1 MTVRDLAPQ
10 RTMPKDAVHDH
21 YDEVKVKEMRG
32 EKAVEIMK
40 SKCRYCGVLRVFSNV
55 ERKKLHLAAPNNG
68 PGSMFRCV
76 KVPPAVKEQYVAE
89 LEASNEKKVAPE
101 AAEMEVEEQGGGGG
115 GAPAGGPQLRLRII
129 APAEPPAAAAAASP
143 VAPAAAAV
151 ASPAAPA
158 AP

>member
-1 MTVRDLAPQ
+1 
-10 RTMPKDAVHDH
+10 MPKDAVHDH

-40 SKCRYCGVLRVFSNV
+40 IDTVVWKKGKGFSYEIRAVEMKDGKAQRGEEDSFEQLPINEDLFKCIMSATKAGL
-55 ERKKLHLAAPNNG
+55 NNHIH
-68 PGSMFRCV
+68 F
-76 KVPPAVKEQYVAE
+76 VA
-89 LEASNEKKVAPE
+89 APE

>member
-1 MTVRDLAPQ
+1 M
-10 RTMPKDAVHDH
+10 KDGKAQ
-21 YDEVKVKEMRG
+21 RG
-32 EKAVEIMK
+32 EEDSFEQLPINEDLFKCIMSATKA
-40 SKCRYCGVLRVFSNV
+40 GL
-55 ERKKLHLAAPNNG
+55 NNHIH
-68 PGSMFRCV
+68 F
-76 KVPPAVKEQYVAE
+76 VA
-89 LEASNEKKVAPE
+89 APE